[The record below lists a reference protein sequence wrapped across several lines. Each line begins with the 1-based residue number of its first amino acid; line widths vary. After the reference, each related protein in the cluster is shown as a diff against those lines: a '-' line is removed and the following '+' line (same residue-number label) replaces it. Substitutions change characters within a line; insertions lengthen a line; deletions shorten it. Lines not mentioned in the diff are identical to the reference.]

1 MLKLF
6 LAFTVIPTLELYLL
20 VQVGARIGALATIA
34 VVLGTGFLGAWLAKL
49 EGLST
54 LNRIRE
60 ALQAGEVP
68 TNELV
73 EGVLI
78 LVAGV
83 VLITPGFLTDLAGLT
98 LLFPLTRYPIRE
110 WVKSK
115 LEARMAVRSTPYG
128 ETINHEDVRNH
139 H

>member
-20 VQVGARIGALATIA
+20 VQVGARIGVLATIFI
-34 VVLGTGFLGAWLAKL
+34 VLGTGMLGAWLAKL
-49 EGLST
+49 EGLNT
-54 LNRIRE
+54 LNKIRE
-60 ALQAGEVP
+60 ALQVGEVP
-68 TNELV
+68 TDELI

-110 WVKSK
+110 WVKSRFQ
-115 LEARMAVRSTPYG
+115 ARTAVRSTPYG
-128 ETINHEDVRNH
+128 ETINHEDIR
-139 H
+139 